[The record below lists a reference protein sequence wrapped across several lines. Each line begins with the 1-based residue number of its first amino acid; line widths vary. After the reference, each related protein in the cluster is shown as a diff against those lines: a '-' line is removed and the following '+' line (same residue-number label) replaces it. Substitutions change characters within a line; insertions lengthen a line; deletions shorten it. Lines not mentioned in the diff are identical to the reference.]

1 MKRDVILRH
10 NRESNSDQAYVCHSH
25 PFTSLPYLKSH
36 IRPQFVIFNAG
47 LKLLKAVD
55 QKRWLDKQTALEQQ
69 QIETLV
75 DDSPDL
81 TFVMDLYK
89 AWVWER
95 PKGFEKELSY
105 ISPDDVDVV
114 DVDAVDDDD
123 NDSDYASDESD
134 DSAPRSKKRK
144 RKAPAP
150 LHNQKSPTRRPP
162 KRLRPKGKQK
172 VLSVPSRHRSPS
184 KMTLSSLEQLGQAS
198 WTSKSIRKWSILRR
212 SRSSNYSYS
221 SSTVN

>member
-10 NRESNSDQAYVCHSH
+10 NRESNSDQTYVCHSH

-55 QKRWLDKQTALEQQ
+55 QKRVLDQQTALEQQ

-114 DVDAVDDDD
+114 DVDAFDVDDDDD
-123 NDSDYASDESD
+123 NDLDYD

-150 LHNQKSPTRRPP
+150 LPNQKSPTRRPP
-162 KRLRPKGKQK
+162 KRPRPKGKQK
-172 VLSVPSRHRSPS
+172 VLSVPSRHRSLS
-184 KMTLSSLEQLGQAS
+184 KMTLSRLEQLGRAS
-198 WTSKSIRKWSILRR
+198 WTSKSICKWSILRR

-221 SSTVN
+221 SSIVN

>member
-10 NRESNSDQAYVCHSH
+10 NRKSNSDQTYVCHSH

-55 QKRWLDKQTALEQQ
+55 QKRVLDQQTALEQQ

-81 TFVMDLYK
+81 TFVMDLYN

-105 ISPDDVDVV
+105 ISPDDVDVI
-114 DVDAVDDDD
+114 DVDAVDVVDDDD
-123 NDSDYASDESD
+123 NDLDYD

-150 LHNQKSPTRRPP
+150 LPNQKSLTRRLPERP
-162 KRLRPKGKQK
+162 RPKGKQK
-172 VLSVPSRHRSPS
+172 VLSVPSQHRSLS
-184 KMTLSSLEQLGQAS
+184 KKTLSRLEQLG
-198 WTSKSIRKWSILRR
+198 
-212 SRSSNYSYS
+212 
-221 SSTVN
+221 

>member
-10 NRESNSDQAYVCHSH
+10 NRESNSDQTYVCHSH

-36 IRPQFVIFNAG
+36 IRPQLVIFNAG

-55 QKRWLDKQTALEQQ
+55 QKRGLDQQTALEQQ

-105 ISPDDVDVV
+105 ISPDDVDVDAV
-114 DVDAVDDDD
+114 DVVDDDD
-123 NDSDYASDESD
+123 NDSDYD
-134 DSAPRSKKRK
+134 DSAPCSKKRK
-144 RKAPAP
+144 RKALAP
-150 LHNQKSPTRRPP
+150 LPNQKSPTRQPSKRP
-162 KRLRPKGKQK
+162 RPKGKQK
-172 VLSVPSRHRSPS
+172 VLSVPSRHRDRSLS
-184 KMTLSSLEQLGQAS
+184 KMTLSRQE
-198 WTSKSIRKWSILRR
+198 I
-212 SRSSNYSYS
+212 
-221 SSTVN
+221 

>member
-10 NRESNSDQAYVCHSH
+10 NRKSNSDQTYVCHSH

-55 QKRWLDKQTALEQQ
+55 QKRVLDQQTALEQQ

-95 PKGFEKELSY
+95 PKGFEKKLSY

-114 DVDAVDDDD
+114 DVDAVDVVDDDD
-123 NDSDYASDESD
+123 NDSDYD

-150 LHNQKSPTRRPP
+150 LPNQKSPTRQLP
-162 KRLRPKGKQK
+162 KRPRPKGKQK
-172 VLSVPSRHRSPS
+172 VLSVPSRHRDRSLS
-184 KMTLSSLEQLGQAS
+184 KMTLSRQE
-198 WTSKSIRKWSILRR
+198 I
-212 SRSSNYSYS
+212 
-221 SSTVN
+221 

>member
-10 NRESNSDQAYVCHSH
+10 NRKSNSDQTYVCHSH

-55 QKRWLDKQTALEQQ
+55 QKRVLDQQTALEQQ

-95 PKGFEKELSY
+95 PKGFEKSYHIFLPMMLMLLMLMLLMLLMMTITTRTMMIVLPVRKSGKGRHQLLSP
-105 ISPDDVDVV
+105 IRNHRPD
-114 DVDAVDDDD
+114 
-123 NDSDYASDESD
+123 SS
-134 DSAPRSKKRK
+134 
-144 RKAPAP
+144 
-150 LHNQKSPTRRPP
+150 
-162 KRLRPKGKQK
+162 PKGPDPKENK
-172 VLSVPSRHRSPS
+172 R
-184 KMTLSSLEQLGQAS
+184 
-198 WTSKSIRKWSILRR
+198 
-212 SRSSNYSYS
+212 
-221 SSTVN
+221 

>member
-10 NRESNSDQAYVCHSH
+10 NRESNSDQTYVCHSH

-55 QKRWLDKQTALEQQ
+55 QKRVLDQQTALEQQ

-114 DVDAVDDDD
+114 DVDAFDVDDDDD
-123 NDSDYASDESD
+123 NDLDYD

-150 LHNQKSPTRRPP
+150 LPNQKSPTRRPP
-162 KRLRPKGKQK
+162 KRPRPKGKQK
-172 VLSVPSRHRSPS
+172 VLSVPSRHRSLS
-184 KMTLSSLEQLGQAS
+184 KMTLSRLEQLGRAS

-221 SSTVN
+221 SSIVN